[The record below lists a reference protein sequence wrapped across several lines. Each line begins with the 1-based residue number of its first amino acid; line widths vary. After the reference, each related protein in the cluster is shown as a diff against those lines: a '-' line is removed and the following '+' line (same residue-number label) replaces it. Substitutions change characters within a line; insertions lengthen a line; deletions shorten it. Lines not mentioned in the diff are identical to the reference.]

1 MNLEIKGKV
10 IQKFSLE
17 SGTTSTGKSYKKQ
30 YLLIETLET
39 YPKKVNIC
47 FFGEKVDELSNVYQ
61 GAVVTVSIN
70 IESKEYKGR
79 YYTEVNGWKV
89 KMESAP
95 EPKPAPQQ
103 AANEF
108 VEEFT
113 ESDEQ
118 DDLPF

>member
-1 MNLEIKGKV
+1 MSLEIKGKV

-47 FFGEKVDELSNVYQ
+47 FFGEKVDELSNVYH
-61 GAVVTVSIN
+61 GAIVTVSVN
-70 IESKEYKGR
+70 IESKEFKGR
-79 YYTEVNGWKV
+79 YYTEVNAWKV
-89 KMESAP
+89 NMESAP
-95 EPKPAPQQ
+95 AQAPQQ

-108 VEEFT
+108 VDEFT
-113 ESDEQ
+113 ESDGQ
-118 DDLPF
+118 TDDLPF

>member
-1 MNLEIKGKV
+1 MNLEINGKV
-10 IQKFSLE
+10 IQKQSLE

-47 FFGEKVDELSNVYQ
+47 FFGEKVDELSNVYN

-70 IESKEYKGR
+70 IESREYNGR

-95 EPKPAPQQ
+95 EPKQAPQQ
-103 AANEF
+103 AANPLEPEF
-108 VEEFT
+108 EEF
-113 ESDEQ
+113 
-118 DDLPF
+118 DDNMPF